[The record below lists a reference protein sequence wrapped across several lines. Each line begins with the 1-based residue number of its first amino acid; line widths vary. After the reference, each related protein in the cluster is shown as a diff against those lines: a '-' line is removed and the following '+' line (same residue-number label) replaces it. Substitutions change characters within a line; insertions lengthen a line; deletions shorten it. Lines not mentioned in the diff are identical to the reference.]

1 VPVGARVTE
10 SVRFGKRL
18 REVRVEAGLKQGHV
32 ARAVDVD
39 SKHISRL
46 ERGKVNPSFELIF
59 QLADA
64 LRVSPATLFDFDR
77 SETNS
82 KTVEKDLRLLLEKR
96 DLKQL
101 KQARLVLKALF
112 EP

>member
-1 VPVGARVTE
+1 VTE
-10 SVRFGKRL
+10 SERFGKRL
-18 REVRVEAGLKQGHV
+18 QEVRTEAGLKQGQV

-46 ERGKVNPSFELIF
+46 ERGKVNPSFEIIF
-59 QLADA
+59 QLATA
-64 LRVSPATLFDFDR
+64 LRVSPAALFDFDR

-82 KTVEKDLRLLLEKR
+82 RTVEKDLSLLLEKR

-101 KQARLVLKALF
+101 RKARLILKALF
-112 EP
+112 ES

>member
-1 VPVGARVTE
+1 MTE
-10 SVRFGKRL
+10 SGRFGKRL
-18 REVRVEAGLKQGHV
+18 REVRMEAGLKQGQV

-59 QLADA
+59 QLATA

-82 KTVEKDLRLLLEKR
+82 KIVEKDLRLLLEKR

-101 KQARLVLKALF
+101 KQVRLVLRAVL

>member
-1 VPVGARVTE
+1 MTE
-10 SVRFGKRL
+10 SGRFGKRL
-18 REVRVEAGLKQGHV
+18 REVRMEAGLKQGQV
-32 ARAVDVD
+32 ARTVDVD

-77 SETNS
+77 SESNS
-82 KTVEKDLRLLLEKR
+82 KIVEKDLRLLLEKR

-101 KQARLVLKALF
+101 KQARLVLRALL

>member
-1 VPVGARVTE
+1 MKE
-10 SVRFGKRL
+10 SISFGKRL
-18 REVRVEAGLKQGHV
+18 REVRIEAGLKQGQV

-59 QLADA
+59 QLAA
-64 LRVSPATLFDFDR
+64 AMRVSPATLFDFDR
-77 SETNS
+77 SETNL
-82 KTVEKDLRLLLEKR
+82 KTIEQDLRLLLEQR
-96 DLKQL
+96 DLRQL
-101 KQARLVLKALF
+101 KRARLVLRALF

>member
-1 VPVGARVTE
+1 VRVTSSE
-10 SVRFGKRL
+10 LFGRRL
-18 REVRVEAGLKQGHV
+18 KEIRIEKGLKQGQV

-46 ERGKVNPSFELIF
+46 ERGRVNPSFEIVF
-59 QLADA
+59 QLARA
-64 LRVSPATLFDFDR
+64 LRVSPASLFDFDR

-82 KTVEKDLRLLLEKR
+82 SAIEKDLFKLLEKR

-101 KQARLVLKALF
+101 KQARIVLKALL

>member
-1 VPVGARVTE
+1 MTE
-10 SVRFGKRL
+10 SLRFGRRL
-18 REVRVEAGLKQGHV
+18 RDVRIEAGLKQGQV

-59 QLADA
+59 QLATV

-77 SETNS
+77 SESTPS
-82 KTVEKDLRLLLEKR
+82 TVEKDLRLLLEKR

-112 EP
+112 EL

>member
-1 VPVGARVTE
+1 VTE

-18 REVRVEAGLKQGHV
+18 REVRVEAGLKQGEV

-59 QLADA
+59 QLAAA
-64 LRVSPATLFDFDR
+64 LRVSPAALFDFDR
-77 SETNS
+77 SEAS
-82 KTVEKDLRLLLEKR
+82 LKTVEKDLRLLLEQR
-96 DLKQL
+96 DLQQL
-101 KQARLVLKALF
+101 KRARLVVKALF

>member
-1 VPVGARVTE
+1 VIE
-10 SVRFGKRL
+10 SVRFGRRL
-18 REVRVEAGLKQGHV
+18 REVRIEAGLNQGQV

-46 ERGKVNPSFELIF
+46 ERGKVNPSFEIIF
-59 QLADA
+59 QLATA
-64 LRVSPATLFDFDR
+64 LRVSPASFFDFDR
-77 SETNS
+77 SETTA
-82 KTVEKDLRLLLEKR
+82 KALEMDVRLILEKR
-96 DLKQL
+96 DLRQL

>member
-1 VPVGARVTE
+1 MTE
-10 SVRFGKRL
+10 SERFGKRL
-18 REVRVEAGLKQGHV
+18 REVRMEAGLKQGQV

-46 ERGKVNPSFELIF
+46 ERGKVNPSFEILF
-59 QLADA
+59 QLATT
-64 LRVSPATLFDFDR
+64 LRVSAAVLFDFDR
-77 SETNS
+77 SETS
-82 KTVEKDLRLLLEKR
+82 SRTVEKDLRFLLEKR

-101 KQARLVLKALF
+101 KKARLVLRALF

>member
-1 VPVGARVTE
+1 VTE
-10 SVRFGKRL
+10 SELFGKRL
-18 REVRVEAGLKQGHV
+18 REVRIEAGLKQGQV

-46 ERGKVNPSFELIF
+46 ECGKVNPSFEIIF
-59 QLADA
+59 QLARV

-82 KTVEKDLRLLLEKR
+82 RTLEKDLRLLLEKR

-101 KQARLVLKALF
+101 KRARLVLKALF
-112 EP
+112 EA

>member
-1 VPVGARVTE
+1 VTDSE
-10 SVRFGKRL
+10 RFGKRL
-18 REVRVEAGLKQGHV
+18 REVRIEAGLKQGQV

-46 ERGKVNPSFELIF
+46 ERGRVNPSFELIF
-59 QLADA
+59 QLATT
-64 LRVSPATLFDFDR
+64 LKVSAATLFDFDR
-77 SETNS
+77 SEANL
-82 KTVEKDLRLLLEKR
+82 KTVDKDVHFLLQGR

-101 KQARLVLKALF
+101 KQARRLLRVLF

>member
-1 VPVGARVTE
+1 MKDSGL
-10 SVRFGKRL
+10 FGKRL
-18 REVRVEAGLKQGHV
+18 REVRIEAGLKQGQV

-46 ERGKVNPSFELIF
+46 ERGKVNPSFEIIF
-59 QLADA
+59 QLANA

-82 KTVEKDLRLLLEKR
+82 RALEKNLRLLLEKR

-101 KQARLVLKALF
+101 KQAHLVLKALF